1 MNVFKEVFRGQ
12 WRSGEDTWG
21 ADIARHGPLL
31 RTAIYLHMSG
41 SVKYQRVGTPA
52 DEVKDGGAGDHCAT
66 TPPLPGCRASPWYLG
81 LLTASCYALTYFWR
95 YPIFVLPAH
104 TLATPVASVFGREL
118 NFQQ

>member
-1 MNVFKEVFRGQ
+1 
-12 WRSGEDTWG
+12 
-21 ADIARHGPLL
+21 
-31 RTAIYLHMSG
+31 MSG

-52 DEVKDGGAGDHCAT
+52 DEEKDGGADDDHRDAIVSST
-66 TPPLPGCRASPWYLG
+66 TSQPPGCRASPWYLG

-104 TLATPVASVFGREL
+104 TLATPVVSVFGREL

>member
-1 MNVFKEVFRGQ
+1 
-12 WRSGEDTWG
+12 
-21 ADIARHGPLL
+21 
-31 RTAIYLHMSG
+31 MSG

-52 DEVKDGGAGDHCAT
+52 DEEKDGSAGGDHCDAIGVNGSAT
-66 TPPLPGCRASPWYLG
+66 IPPPPGCRASPWYLG

-104 TLATPVASVFGREL
+104 TLATPVVSVFGREL